1 MEATGQ
7 MKRIK
12 EIDYR
17 GTRQTVWQL
26 YADKFLKELNN
37 HPRWN

>member
-17 GTRQTVWQL
+17 GTRQTVWEL
-26 YADKFLKELNN
+26 YANKFLEELDK
-37 HPRWN
+37 HPRW

>member
-1 MEATGQ
+1 

-17 GTRQTVWQL
+17 GTKQTVWEL
-26 YADKFLKELNN
+26 FPKRFLEELNRN
-37 HPRWN
+37 PKW